1 MLDFRKKLTV
11 FTSVT
16 ITSLAFLSFT
26 HTSSVFADEAT
37 DSAVV
42 QPQKSQAPTTE
53 SQNTE
58 SDNISTQMPQDM
70 ATENTESSSENIEA
84 AGEATPVEENEATGE
99 ETTTEENEATE
110 EETVTEGNE
119 ATEEETATEENEA
132 TEEETVTDGNEATEE
147 ETATE
152 GNEATEEETTT
163 EENEATEEETATE
176 DNEATEEETTTENN
190 EATEEETTT
199 EENEATEEETAT
211 EDNEA
216 TEEETATEGNE
227 ATENN
232 KMPEELKKE
241 DKEAKAEPKT
251 GEKSLLHDE
260 KPTVPKGNQGHPKPT
275 KYPTILVHGF
285 AGFPDEKKPFFFPSY
300 WGGNKVDL
308 DKELKKQGYD
318 VREAGMSAF
327 GSDYDRAVELYYYI
341 KGGRVDYGAYHAQ
354 KYGHERYG
362 ETFKGIYPEWEPGK
376 KVHLIGHS
384 LGGQT
389 IQVLEDMLRNGV
401 QEEIDYQKQHG
412 GTIAPLF
419 QGNFDNM
426 VASVTSVATP
436 HNGTYISDKLGN
448 RPIVRKLF
456 TDIVK
461 YASNK
466 HASIDY
472 GYGIWGLKQRD
483 DETYLQYLRRVRDS
497 KVWQTE
503 DSGFYDGSLE
513 GSKRIN
519 DRLTLSDDVA
529 YTSITGRDTHSTLSG
544 NQRPNL
550 HMFAPFKI
558 LSNLNGH
565 QQPDSWKINDGPVPL
580 GSGLYPYNKPH
591 YDTTID
597 GTPKL
602 GQWGVMP
609 TLNNW
614 DHMDFVG
621 WDVLDTRIKP
631 DMVLHFY
638 EDIMN
643 YLSSVE
649 QVQEQK
655 EKAKASA

>member
-84 AGEATPVEENEATGE
+84 AGEATPVEENEATEE
-99 ETTTEENEATE
+99 ETVIENNEATE
-110 EETVTEGNE
+110 EETATEGNE
-119 ATEEETATEENEA
+119 ATEEETATE
-132 TEEETVTDGNEATEE
+132 GNEATEE

-176 DNEATEEETTTENN
+176 DNEATEEET
-190 EATEEETTT
+190 ATEE
-199 EENEATEEETAT
+199 
-211 EDNEA
+211 NEA

-227 ATENN
+227 ATEEETATEGNEATEEETATENNEATEEETTENN
-232 KMPEELKKE
+232 KMSEEVKKE

-591 YDTTID
+591 YDTTFD

>member
-84 AGEATPVEENEATGE
+84 AVEATPVEENEATE
-99 ETTTEENEATE
+99 EETTTEGNEATEEDTTTEENEATE
-110 EETVTEGNE
+110 EDTATEGNE

-132 TEEETVTDGNEATEE
+132 TEEETATENNEATEEETTTEDNEATEEETATENNEATEE

-152 GNEATEEETTT
+152 GNEATEEETVT
-163 EENEATEEETATE
+163 EGNEATATE

-190 EATEEETTT
+190 KMSEEV
-199 EENEATEEETAT
+199 
-211 EDNEA
+211 
-216 TEEETATEGNE
+216 
-227 ATENN
+227 
-232 KMPEELKKE
+232 KKE

-591 YDTTID
+591 YDTTFD